1 MKYLILVSSGDE
13 EIVYDLDKIV
23 NISFGLAQNLMNDSA
38 MRKKGFKPLESVMII
53 YFKDNSSVAYSVAG
67 LSMSFDR

>member
-13 EIVYDLDKIV
+13 EIVYDLDNIV

-38 MRKKGFKPLESVMII
+38 MRKNGFKPLESVMII
-53 YFKDNSSVAYSVAG
+53 YFKDNSSAAYSVAG

>member
-23 NISFGLAQNLMNDSA
+23 NISFELAQNLMNDSA
-38 MRKKGFKPLESVMII
+38 MRKNGFKPLEFVMII
-53 YFKDNSSVAYSVAG
+53 YFKDNSSAAYSVAG